1 MGQGTRT
8 KVASHNLA
16 YLDAILRIKLE
27 LVGIRSLL
35 LASLEVF
42 AVGTHDLNNRY
53 PNRLANAAI
62 KEDIRYSN
70 YAFILFVVIIC
81 RKSYW
86 VLMENERRYHYYF
99 Y

>member
-42 AVGTHDLNNRY
+42 AVLCEQLGTHDLNNRY

-70 YAFILFVVIIC
+70 DAFILFVVIIFQ
-81 RKSYW
+81 KK
-86 VLMENERRYHYYF
+86 LLGTNGE
-99 Y
+99 

>member
-16 YLDAILRIKLE
+16 YLDAVLRIKLE
-27 LVGIRSLL
+27 LVGIRALL
-35 LASLEVF
+35 LTSLEVF
-42 AVGTHDLNNRY
+42 AVLCEQLGTHDLNNRY

-70 YAFILFVVIIC
+70 DAVILFIVIIFLQ
-81 RKSYW
+81 KKLLDTSG
-86 VLMENERRYHYYF
+86 E
-99 Y
+99 